1 MKQGGLVTLKTAQY
15 QCCPL
20 MGFGTY
26 YVITME
32 KTQISVNMYTEMLQC
47 LNACMVKTHYLYSTS
62 DWSKHD

>member
-32 KTQISVNMYTEMLQC
+32 KNANFSQHVHRDASV
-47 LNACMVKTHYLYSTS
+47 S
-62 DWSKHD
+62 